1 VRAQRNPW
9 VWLSLAALLVS
20 AACGNNKAGRAIVL
34 PDGGGT
40 SDGSVDQTTDAAP
53 LRACLEA
60 PTLLPRPPQGTLPCD
75 LVPPGL
81 VL

>member
-1 VRAQRNPW
+1 MRAQRNPW

-20 AACGNNKAGRAIVL
+20 AACGNNKTGATVV

-40 SDGSVDQTTDAAP
+40 PDGSADQTTDAAP
-53 LRACLEA
+53 LRARLEA
-60 PTLLPRPPQGTLPCD
+60 PTLLPRPPQGALPCD
-75 LVPPGL
+75 LIPPGL